1 MLTKDHNIK
10 SDAYLFQQIL
20 LKNDLIK
27 EILKRSEKLDLI
39 NCYLGAGCVAQTVWN
54 YFHNY
59 DLNKNISDYDLVYF
73 DDNDLSYEAENIVI
87 EKLKDE
93 FKDLRINI
101 DVKNQARVQIWYK
114 EYFGYSI
121 ESYKNIE
128 EAINTWPTTATS
140 IGVKFINNEF
150 IYYAPFGLND
160 ILNMIVKP
168 NKAQIKQNIYEEKIK
183 RWKKC
188 WPKLKIV
195 EW

>member
-101 DVKNQARVQIWYK
+101 DVKNQARVHIWYK

-128 EAINTWPTTATS
+128 EAINTWPTTATC